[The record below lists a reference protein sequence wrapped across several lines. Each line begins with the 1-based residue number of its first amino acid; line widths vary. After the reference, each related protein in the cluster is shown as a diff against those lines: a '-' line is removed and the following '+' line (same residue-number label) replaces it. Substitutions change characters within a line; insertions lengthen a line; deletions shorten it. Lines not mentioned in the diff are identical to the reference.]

1 MGKGSAPEAPD
12 PKETAAAST
21 STNVGTAI
29 SNAFLGNVNQVT
41 PDGTLTYDQTDTYQW
56 KDPYTGKTYDI
67 PRFTA
72 TQTLSEQQQAIKDQ
86 TNGAQ
91 LNLAGLAN
99 QQSGFLQDYMS
110 KPFEY
115 NNQDVENWSYD
126 LGAQRLDPRYAK
138 EEEALRSRMLNSGIR
153 EGSSAW
159 NSEMERM
166 GQGKNDAYNQLML
179 SGRSQAMQ
187 EALATRN
194 QPINEI
200 TALLSG
206 SQVSQPN
213 FVNANMPTIPTTD
226 TAGII
231 NQDYQNQLSAYQ
243 AGNQNILGGLF
254 SMGASV
260 LSNPAIKFSDERLKD
275 NIKKVGKTTDGLGL
289 YSYTYKGDDTP
300 QIGLMAQEVEK
311 KKPNAVVDTPSG
323 YKAVDYDKALAPRS
337 GLMGMGK

>member
-1 MGKGSAPEAPD
+1 MGKGSAPTPPD

-41 PDGTLTYDQTDTYQW
+41 PDGTLTYDQTDTYKW
-56 KDPYTGKTYDI
+56 HDPYTGKTYDI

-72 TQTLSEQQQAIKDQ
+72 TQTLSAAQQAIKDQ

-99 QQSGFLQDYMS
+99 QQSGFLQDYMT

-115 NNQDVENWSYD
+115 NNQDVENWAYD
-126 LGAQRLDPRYAK
+126 LGSQRLDPRFAK
-138 EEEALRSRMLNSGIR
+138 QEEAERSRLLNSGIR
-153 EGSSAW
+153 EGSDAW
-159 NSEMERM
+159 NSAMNGL
-166 GQGKNDAYNQLML
+166 GQNKNDAYNQLML
-179 SGRSQAMQ
+179 NGRSQAMQ

-231 NQDYQNQLSAYQ
+231 NQNYQNQLSAYQ
-243 AGNQNILGGLF
+243 QKQAGLGGLF
-254 SMGASV
+254 S
-260 LSNPAIKFSDERLKD
+260 
-275 NIKKVGKTTDGLGL
+275 GLGSMAGGL
-289 YSYTYKGDDTP
+289 IGLSDDDSKKNKERHGDVEGEMGMWTFNYKDEPAGTP
-300 QIGLMAQEVEK
+300 KHLGLMASEVEK
-311 KKPNAVVDTPSG
+311 EKPSAIKRRKG
-323 YKAVDYDKALAPRS
+323 LRYVDYGKAL
-337 GLMGMGK
+337 GLREIS